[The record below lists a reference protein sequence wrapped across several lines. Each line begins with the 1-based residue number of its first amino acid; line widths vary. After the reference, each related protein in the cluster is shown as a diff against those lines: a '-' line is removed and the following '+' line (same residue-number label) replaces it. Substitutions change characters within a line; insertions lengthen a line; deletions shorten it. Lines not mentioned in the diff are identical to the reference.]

1 LFELHTSNAAEYL
14 SSRGLTGDAPRI
26 TELGGGVSN
35 TVLLVEAGLQRLV
48 LKQALGKLRVQAD
61 WFSDRERASRESAA
75 MRWLAPHMAAGSAPE
90 ILFEDRENCLFA
102 MAAAPREAE
111 TWKALLMRGEASI
124 PIAEAIAR
132 MLSAMVSASWRDP
145 EAERLFG
152 DQTVFD
158 QLRLDPYYRT
168 TASRHPDLRPQFE
181 KLLRESALRRIS
193 LVHGD
198 WSPKNFLVSPA
209 GVMAI
214 DFEVIHF
221 GDPSF
226 DSAFLLNHLLLKSFH
241 RPECSAKFARLAGKF
256 WEVYRAGLPPGCDW
270 IEPATLSHLG
280 CLLLARIDGK
290 SPAEYITEPALQA
303 RVRQFAR
310 RLISSPPAHVAE
322 VFEQAQGG
330 AA

>member
-1 LFELHTSNAAEYL
+1 MFELQPSNAAEYL
-14 SSRGLTGDAPRI
+14 AAHGITVDAPRI
-26 TELGGGVSN
+26 IELGGGISN
-35 TVLLVEAGLQRLV
+35 TVLLVEAGSQRLV

-75 MRWLAPHMAAGSAPE
+75 MRWLSPHLPAGSVPE
-90 ILFEDRENCLFA
+90 IVFEDRENCLFA
-102 MAAAPREAE
+102 MAAAPCEAE

-124 PIAEAIAR
+124 PVAEAIAR
-132 MLSAMVSASWRDP
+132 MLSAMVSASWHNP
-145 EAERLFG
+145 EAEQLLG

-168 TASRHPDLRPQFE
+168 TASWHPDLRPQFE
-181 KLLRESALRRIS
+181 QLLRESASRRVC

-214 DFEVIHF
+214 DFEVTHF
-221 GDPSF
+221 GDPAF
-226 DSAFLLNHLLLKSFH
+226 DSAFLLNHLLLKSFFL
-241 RPECSAKFARLAGKF
+241 PEWSAKFARLAGTF
-256 WEVYRAGLPPGCDW
+256 WEVYRASLPSGCEW

-310 RLISSPPAHVAE
+310 RLITSPPAYVTE
-322 VFEQAQGG
+322 VFEQAQGS